1 MTEETFCLQA
11 MIAKLCSQ
19 SYRVNNRISSLT
31 GMAFNSRPESE
42 ETSFS
47 EFIILLFPQAM
58 QSKRRQTPTDETTF
72 TVMLQLKAES
82 FLLLEQ

>member
-1 MTEETFCLQA
+1 
-11 MIAKLCSQ
+11 
-19 SYRVNNRISSLT
+19 
-31 GMAFNSRPESE
+31 MAFNSISESE

-58 QSKRRQTPTDETTF
+58 ESKRRQTPTDETTF